1 MKVTVIVP
9 IYNVEQYLRE
19 CLDSVISQTLAD
31 IEVICVN
38 DGSIDKSQEI
48 LNEYSWKD
56 ARIKIINQINQG
68 AYAARN
74 TAIDIAQ
81 GDYLCFID
89 PDDYYPDKFVLEN
102 LYIAAINNNALI
114 CGGGFQE
121 NKSGTVIKEWSGN
134 LSQYSFKKDGMV
146 KYKDYQFEY
155 GFHRFI
161 YKTEFI
167 KENKLYFP
175 QLSYYEDPVFF
186 VNSMTKAKG
195 FYALNR
201 VTYSYRTG
209 HKAVTWNYKKVLD
222 LLKGI
227 YRILVLAKENN
238 YSNLMSLEE
247 ARILNDYLDPIY
259 DVISEKPSRDI
270 IYLLNNINKIL
281 YNEQTKIEYFIFEN
295 KINHLIYDYS
305 VSQDELRN
313 QLNTEKESK
322 KMQNQ
327 KLMQDIVSL
336 QQELNSLQGENE
348 RIKNAYHDIQKKVDE
363 QVELISNLK
372 NTIEIK
378 EHNEKIMT
386 EENSKNKLVISERE
400 QENLKLLE
408 ENKYLEKKISSTY
421 DMFYNSHTWKV
432 GNILLKWPKKIKKLL
447 EKGNQI
453 HA

>member
-146 KYKDYQFEY
+146 KYKDYQFETNHY
-155 GFHRFI
+155 GSS
-161 YKTEFI
+161 T
-167 KENKLYFP
+167 NLNS
-175 QLSYYEDPVFF
+175 SY
-186 VNSMTKAKG
+186 
-195 FYALNR
+195 
-201 VTYSYRTG
+201 
-209 HKAVTWNYKKVLD
+209 LD
-222 LLKGI
+222 LLHSALHPSYQDHESSYNGLCSLYPDKKQMDKDHPYHR
-227 YRILVLAKENN
+227 YRLKKEHLS
-238 YSNLMSLEE
+238 YF
-247 ARILNDYLDPIY
+247 LNH
-259 DVISEKPSRDI
+259 
-270 IYLLNNINKIL
+270 
-281 YNEQTKIEYFIFEN
+281 YNA
-295 KINHLIYDYS
+295 H
-305 VSQDELRN
+305 
-313 QLNTEKESK
+313 
-322 KMQNQ
+322 
-327 KLMQDIVSL
+327 
-336 QQELNSLQGENE
+336 
-348 RIKNAYHDIQKKVDE
+348 KKVVD
-363 QVELISNLK
+363 
-372 NTIEIK
+372 
-378 EHNEKIMT
+378 
-386 EENSKNKLVISERE
+386 
-400 QENLKLLE
+400 
-408 ENKYLEKKISSTY
+408 
-421 DMFYNSHTWKV
+421 
-432 GNILLKWPKKIKKLL
+432 
-447 EKGNQI
+447 
-453 HA
+453 

>member
-74 TAIDIAQ
+74 AAIDIAQ

-114 CGGGFQE
+114 CGGEFQE
-121 NKSGTVIKEWSGN
+121 NKSGTIIKEWSGN
-134 LSQYSFKKDGMV
+134 LCQYSFKKDGMV
-146 KYKDYQFEY
+146 RYKDYQFEY

-167 KENKLYFP
+167 KKNKLYFP

-186 VNSMTKAKG
+186 VNSMSRAKE

-209 HKAVTWNYKKVLD
+209 HKTVTWNYKKVLD

-259 DVISEKPSRDI
+259 NVISEKPS
-270 IYLLNNINKIL
+270 
-281 YNEQTKIEYFIFEN
+281 
-295 KINHLIYDYS
+295 
-305 VSQDELRN
+305 
-313 QLNTEKESK
+313 
-322 KMQNQ
+322 
-327 KLMQDIVSL
+327 
-336 QQELNSLQGENE
+336 
-348 RIKNAYHDIQKKVDE
+348 
-363 QVELISNLK
+363 
-372 NTIEIK
+372 
-378 EHNEKIMT
+378 
-386 EENSKNKLVISERE
+386 
-400 QENLKLLE
+400 
-408 ENKYLEKKISSTY
+408 
-421 DMFYNSHTWKV
+421 
-432 GNILLKWPKKIKKLL
+432 
-447 EKGNQI
+447 
-453 HA
+453 

>member
-1 MKVTVIVP
+1 
-9 IYNVEQYLRE
+9 
-19 CLDSVISQTLAD
+19 
-31 IEVICVN
+31 
-38 DGSIDKSQEI
+38 
-48 LNEYSWKD
+48 
-56 ARIKIINQINQG
+56 
-68 AYAARN
+68 
-74 TAIDIAQ
+74 
-81 GDYLCFID
+81 
-89 PDDYYPDKFVLEN
+89 
-102 LYIAAINNNALI
+102 
-114 CGGGFQE
+114 
-121 NKSGTVIKEWSGN
+121 
-134 LSQYSFKKDGMV
+134 MV
-146 KYKDYQFEY
+146 RYKDYQFEY

-167 KENKLYFP
+167 KKNKLYFP

-186 VNSMTKAKG
+186 VNSMTRAKE

-209 HKAVTWNYKKVLD
+209 HKTVTWNYKKVLD

-259 DVISEKPSRDI
+259 NVISEKPSRDI

-281 YNEQTKIEYFIFEN
+281 YNEQTKIEYFIFKN

-305 VSQDELRN
+305 ISQDELRN

-322 KMQNQ
+322 KTQNQ

-336 QQELNSLQGENE
+336 QQELNSLQEENE
-348 RIKNAYHDIQKKVDE
+348 RIINAYQDVQKKVDE

-378 EHNEKIMT
+378 EHNEKIMI
-386 EENSKNKLVISERE
+386 EENSKI
-400 QENLKLLE
+400 
-408 ENKYLEKKISSTY
+408 
-421 DMFYNSHTWKV
+421 
-432 GNILLKWPKKIKKLL
+432 
-447 EKGNQI
+447 NQL
-453 HA
+453 